1 MGNGVTFLIDSLVM
15 NLQQTSIA
23 LLFLMMNIMAN
34 LISAPRINGGG
45 VGGSGSFIDAPSMCL
60 SWFRGLRVM
69 IASQFGLS
77 RFSVKDDIG

>member
-1 MGNGVTFLIDSLVM
+1 MVKAV
-15 NLQQTSIA
+15 
-23 LLFLMMNIMAN
+23 LLCLMIIIMAN

-69 IASQFGLS
+69 SASQFGLS
-77 RFSVKDDIG
+77 SFSVKDDIG